1 MELTSLLQPKQVK
14 AARYWL
20 DKSTEEIL
28 YGGAKGGAK
37 SYLGCNLIF
46 SDALTFPGTHYF
58 IARHNLTDLKKF
70 TTPSVHEVFEHWG
83 IEPLDYMRFNG
94 QENYFDLN
102 NGSKV
107 YYIDCRHLPSD
118 PDFHRFGSMQ
128 FTRGWCEEIGQISD
142 KAIVNLGASV
152 GRWKNNKYSLGRKM
166 LLTCNPNKG
175 YAYKQF
181 FLPSEE
187 DKLEPF
193 RKFVRSLPTDNKY
206 LPTEYIE
213 ALNRLPK
220 DDRARLLHGDWRY
233 DSDPTKL
240 CEYDRIM
247 DLWTNE
253 HVPRGKKYIT
263 ADIARFGKD
272 STDIWY
278 WEGLQAIEKV
288 KLKTSSIPDSVEAI
302 KKMKN
307 KYGVGMSSIIV
318 DEAGVGGGVVDL
330 LPGCKGF
337 VANRKPISTDKKENY
352 ANIKAQCS
360 FMLSEH
366 INTGLIWIRF
376 EDDKDEII
384 EELEHLKKSKE
395 ITDGKLDVI
404 RKEDVKALLTGNR
417 SPDHQDNL
425 IQRMWFEIGEMDYFA

>member
-1 MELTSLLQPKQVK
+1 MELTSRLQPKQIE
-14 AARYWL
+14 AATYWL
-20 DKSTEEIL
+20 DDTTEEIL

-70 TTPSVHEVFEHWG
+70 TTPSILEVFEHWE
-83 IEPLDYMRFNG
+83 IEPNDYMRFNG

-128 FTRGWCEEIGQISD
+128 FTRGWCEEIGQIPD
-142 KAIVNLGASV
+142 RAITSLSATI
-152 GRWKNNKYSLGRKM
+152 GRWKNVKYNLNQKL
-166 LLTCNPNKG
+166 LLTCNPNKR
-175 YAYKQF
+175 YAYREF
-181 FLPSEE
+181 FLPKEQGTLA
-187 DKLEPF
+187 KY
-193 RKFVRSLPTDNKY
+193 RKFVTALPTDNKY
-206 LPTEYIE
+206 LSPNYIE
-213 ALNRLPK
+213 LLRRLPK

-240 CEYDRIM
+240 CDYDKII

-253 HVPRGKKYIT
+253 HVKAGNRYIT

-272 STDIWY
+272 ATDVWY

-288 KLKTSSIPDSVEAI
+288 KLPKSSIPESVAAI
-302 KKMKN
+302 KTMKN
-307 KYGVGMSSIIV
+307 KYGVAMSNISV
-318 DEAGVGGGVVDL
+318 DEQGVGGGVVDL
-330 LPGCKGF
+330 LPGCIGF
-337 VANRKPISTDKKENY
+337 IANAKPINTGSRQNY
-352 ANIKAQCS
+352 ASLKAQCS
-360 FMLSEH
+360 FILSELV
-366 INTGLIWIRF
+366 NDAKIWIRF
-376 EDDKDEII
+376 EDDKEEII

-404 RKEDVKALLTGNR
+404 KKDDLKALLTGNR
-417 SPDHQDNL
+417 SPDHQDNML
-425 IQRMWFEIGEMDYFA
+425 QRVRFDLGITDYFK